1 MSAMKWGRIVLVGI
15 GIPAAALL
23 LHTLVV
29 TGYAFKLAF
38 EARGAPDQIR
48 ITQFAAYFGRSYW
61 SILVILVTV
70 PATRW
75 AVRRIPASHA
85 LHGAFIGVVVAAVG
99 LLLGF
104 TVSARTIIEF
114 VLTVAAGWLGGLL
127 AARARR
133 EPTSG
138 QRAHGSA

>member
-1 MSAMKWGRIVLVGI
+1 MKWGRIVLVGI

-48 ITQFAAYFGRSYW
+48 IAQFAEYLGRFYW
-61 SILVILVTV
+61 SVLVILATV
-70 PATRW
+70 PATSW
-75 AVRRIPASHA
+75 AIRRVPASHA
-85 LHGAFIGVVVAAVG
+85 LHGACIGVVVGGVG

-104 TVSARTIIEF
+104 TVSVRTIVEL
-114 VLTVAAGWLGGLL
+114 VLTVGAGWLGGVL
-127 AARARR
+127 AARACRDQ
-133 EPTSG
+133 TSG
-138 QRAHGSA
+138 RSAHGSA